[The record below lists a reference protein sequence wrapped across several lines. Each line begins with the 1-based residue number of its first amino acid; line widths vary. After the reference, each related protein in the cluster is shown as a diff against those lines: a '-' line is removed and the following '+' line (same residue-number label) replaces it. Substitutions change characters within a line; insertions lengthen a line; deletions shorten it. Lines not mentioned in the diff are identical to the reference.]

1 MGREVLVMAP
11 LTSLASHCVGLHSV
25 CNAATCCKE
34 QATDFWLKRFLA
46 KHSTII
52 LVGNYKGK
60 GKKKKRKDNLILKKI
75 RHLNLDEMEDQSR
88 QEIAFLWDSLG
99 VARCR

>member
-1 MGREVLVMAP
+1 MAP

-46 KHSTII
+46 KHSKII
-52 LVGNYKGK
+52 LVGNYKERG
-60 GKKKKRKDNLILKKI
+60 KKKRKGEKI
-75 RHLNLDEMEDQSR
+75 TL
-88 QEIAFLWDSLG
+88 F
-99 VARCR
+99 

>member
-1 MGREVLVMAP
+1 MAP

-46 KHSTII
+46 KHSKII

-60 GKKKKRKDNLILKKI
+60 GKKKKKIKLYLKTIKKKKMHRMRKTF
-75 RHLNLDEMEDQSR
+75 E
-88 QEIAFLWDSLG
+88 LG
-99 VARCR
+99 